1 MSSSG
6 DQKIAGR
13 SCEGSAGKLQPP
25 AFADPVAKR
34 MAVDAGRGK
43 CDIVPAIRLVAAQP
57 LPGQIGS
64 CQLIDMIVVR
74 GGAPPGCIW
83 SHRSPN
89 PPLNE
94 AELRFRDRRLTGSQ
108 RMGNRCCPVGITL
121 SVTRLDPMPLQGR
134 SVIIRPIFEVTLGTY
149 RQHAYGWT
157 YQEQNFFPID
167 RLDTSDLCRDVS
179 IHSQDCSIL
188 ASQFLRRHF
197 HDLIRPI
204 YGCVTPDSC

>member
-1 MSSSG
+1 MNLGPSLPQSAL
-6 DQKIAGR
+6 IRAG
-13 SCEGSAGKLQPP
+13 EG
-25 AFADPVAKR
+25 
-34 MAVDAGRGK
+34 
-43 CDIVPAIRLVAAQP
+43 
-57 LPGQIGS
+57 
-64 CQLIDMIVVR
+64 
-74 GGAPPGCIW
+74 
-83 SHRSPN
+83 
-89 PPLNE
+89 
-94 AELRFRDRRLTGSQ
+94 FRDRRPPGSP
-108 RMGNRCCPVGITL
+108 RMGNRCCRFGITL